1 MRIILKAN
9 QQQNPQFG
17 MFKATPEVAEKLNNI
32 FKLNPHSP
40 NSVFK
45 LNEDFLSE
53 LCLETPTKKIKE
65 LLERHPNIYATQNDL
80 DEISKATDSFL
91 KAEELAK
98 NACDI
103 KPEIQ
108 KIIEAETLTIDNIK
122 ASLSKAMLDANKVF
136 KNSGL
141 NVLG

>member
-1 MRIILKAN
+1 MRTTLKTN

-17 MFKATPEVAEKLNNI
+17 MFKAKPEVAEKLNNI

-45 LNEDFLSE
+45 FNEDFLSE

-65 LLERHPNIYATQNDL
+65 LLEKYPNMYATQNDL
-80 DEISKATDSFL
+80 DEISKATDSFV

-98 NACDI
+98 NPCDI
-103 KPEIQ
+103 NPEIQ
-108 KIIEAETLTIDNIK
+108 KIIEAEALTIDNIK
-122 ASLSKAMLDANKVF
+122 TSLSKAMHNANKAF
-136 KNSGL
+136 KDSGL